1 MRSSMALSIAT
12 SSYTLSTYTVL
23 MLALPETAL
32 IGVFGE
38 QSIDG
43 FSTSLRKMFI
53 SVSALAT

>member
-1 MRSSMALSIAT
+1 MALSIAT